1 MMSLKSMKSKVIEK
15 LKGKSKRKHKGKKAP
30 ITPETDEDMLQ
41 TEMSEMAELYDED
54 SDLMSNEQDLS
65 S

>member
-1 MMSLKSMKSKVIEK
+1 MSLKSIKSKVKEK
-15 LKGKSKRKHKGKKAP
+15 LKRKSKRKHKGKKPP

-41 TEMSEMAELYDED
+41 TEMTEMAELYDED
-54 SDLMSNEQDLS
+54 SDLMSSEQDLS